1 MQISRYTCPHCNLH
15 YCSLSCFRAP
25 VHASCSE
32 SFDRKSLLDD
42 INSARDKTGEEKQ
55 AMLDML
61 RKFEEDNL
69 QQEEE
74 GEQFEESDDEERQA
88 LEERLSGM
96 DLGQSTQ

>member
-1 MQISRYTCPHCNLH
+1 
-15 YCSLSCFRAP
+15 
-25 VHASCSE
+25 
-32 SFDRKSLLDD
+32 
-42 INSARDKTGEEKQ
+42 
-55 AMLDML
+55 MLDML